1 MKRILCLL
9 LALAM
14 LFALCACGDDGR
26 DDSHIDRHDL
36 TYGNQIGDLCY
47 GNTLTEID
55 QNGYTGDSISPTKL
69 NKITVINFWAY
80 WCPPCVGE
88 LPHFDQV
95 AEEYTNEVAI
105 VAVHCDA
112 LSNAQAFIGENYPDS
127 SILFAMDD
135 PNNPYAYYE
144 KLGGSGSIPYTVVI
158 DADGIIRKTFVG
170 AITYDK
176 LVDAIED
183 CR

>member
-9 LALAM
+9 PALAM

-55 QNGYTGDSISPTKL
+55 QNGYTNHTFDPTEL
-69 NKITVINFWAY
+69 GKITVINFWAY
-80 WCPPCVGE
+80 WCSPCVGE

-95 AEEYTNEVAI
+95 AEEYADEVAI
-105 VAVHCDA
+105 VAIHCDEIEP
-112 LSNAQAFIGENYPDS
+112 AQSFIEDNYPDTKM
-127 SILFAMDD
+127 LFAMDK
-135 PNNPYAYYE
+135 NNDAFAYYQA
-144 KLGGSGSIPYTVVI
+144 LGGNGSIPYTVVI
-158 DADGIIRKTFVG
+158 DADGVVRKTFVG
-170 AITYDK
+170 AITYEK
-176 LVDAIED
+176 LVDAINL